1 MNTSRMDMVLN
12 RQKRSLVEDALY
24 AMVVIAGVLF
34 YLFGLGASR
43 GLVANAPHAQVAP
56 AEIAAPAQHD
66 ALCAHEPQVR
76 SC

>member
-1 MNTSRMDMVLN
+1 MNTSRIDMVLN

-24 AMVVIAGVLF
+24 AMVVIAGVVF

-43 GLVANAPHAQVAP
+43 GVASYAPQAKAAP

-66 ALCAHEPQVR
+66 ALCAHEPQVWN
-76 SC
+76 C